1 MPMQQVAGDSA
12 ALRPATVTTVPAPY
26 EADAIYDDPRL
37 TYDST
42 LPVPTGAGSMT
53 GA

>member
-1 MPMQQVAGDSA
+1 MQQVAGDSA

-26 EADAIYDDPRL
+26 DSAAVYDDARL

-42 LPVPTGAGSMT
+42 ALVPTGAGAMT

>member
-1 MPMQQVAGDSA
+1 MQPATA
-12 ALRPATVTTVPAPY
+12 ANAAMTPATVTTVPAPY
-26 EADAIYDDPRL
+26 DADTLYDDPRL

-42 LPVPTGAGSMT
+42 LPVPTGAGAMT